1 MLKENDYQVGSGA
14 NFICAKIG
22 PVKCNVLAAGDD
34 SGQITLWKMTEVK
47 PRKTFNC
54 GTSVVNT
61 LIFNDK
67 VEKIFSGDS
76 SGMSLCWDISKGQNV
91 REYPGH

>member
-1 MLKENDYQVGSGA
+1 
-14 NFICAKIG
+14 
-22 PVKCNVLAAGDD
+22 
-34 SGQITLWKMTEVK
+34 MTEVK

-76 SGMSLCWDISKGQNV
+76 SGMALCWDISKGQNV
-91 REYPGH
+91 REYPGHQSMVTALCSSSNDNYLFTGG